1 MQIEFEGSIAMR
13 ERDLVCTAG
22 LSDII
27 FMSLFFLVVTLPVSH
42 AVYAEEEE
50 TAIVQ
55 DFEQDLALGKWPDN
69 NPGSVT
75 LSSDWK
81 ADGRQSLKIDAGLMA
96 TISDFKLSNW
106 QGCSVLR
113 FRVNNTTGKALTLG
127 IELQDQNTDFR
138 DRHQNSV
145 GVGPGE
151 QTVEL
156 DIASGLWRGQEDLPY
171 RGEIKTP
178 IDTSQIT
185 RLAFT
190 NQGTGTIYIDK
201 IEVVKEKPIRTSGG
215 FAFDFGKS
223 NSQTMRQF
231 TGVFED
237 TLYTPE
243 RGYGMVG
250 DNASCLT
257 KVMSYPTPM
266 LGKGLALPGK
276 GFRVDLPGGNYI
288 GWVAFE
294 RAGFWENE
302 YCGYTHAA
310 LKVNGVTVH
319 EHDYSRT
326 GRDFLFQDTEI
337 TDMAQLADRLIW
349 PAHAISAFKFE
360 AAKGANVFT
369 IELKDSNEF
378 PLRIAGLILAPDT
391 GEGKAFIKAHEELQ
405 KKVITQTFL
414 GQDRGRR
421 GEGRAAPAGNLVCE
435 PLPAGYLMYPHDW
448 PSQPKGAQ
456 PDNILAVNG
465 QTVTLLIGA
474 YARKEL
480 TLTVSGTPLKG
491 PGGPALVTPA
501 ISHGR
506 YMPNR
511 HYVGGAWLEVNHYHP
526 EPTFAVGPQLSRP
539 ILVEYDIPQDA
550 RPGDYSGTVEIFGG
564 GERCELPVSI
574 KVAAVELPPIPIAV
588 GLESNAL
595 PFPPENIGEDA
606 WWKLQESLLKEQS
619 RAGLNYVVG
628 GAGLLYKI
636 EEKDGK
642 CVFSG
647 ERELKYLSLAKKY
660 GMDKAVLCI
669 TAFIRPLKKL
679 PYNPKAFC
687 DGLKAF
693 EEENHLPPH
702 FLYGYDEPR
711 TDAELKSTLEFLRPF
726 SDAGAKAL
734 GFTEFTE
741 NNPAWEEVIKY
752 TYAPSLNVFDEA
764 FIKSLKAQG
773 KHPWTYNIGVDR
785 YNIGLGLW
793 REIQIGIEGR
803 EEWIGIFT
811 QGFAFNNLDGRE
823 PSSSCFLMHS
833 KFGVLKTPLW
843 LGGRE
848 GLLDV
853 RLRLALEK
861 AVPAD
866 DPVLKLWAVEGLRK
880 DREKWSDAELD
891 KVRVA
896 TLEKL
901 DATARNK

>member
-1 MQIEFEGSIAMR
+1 MR
-13 ERDLVCTAG
+13 ERGLVCMDA
-22 LSDII
+22 LSDVFIVA
-27 FMSLFFLVVTLPVSH
+27 FLALVTLLPVCHTAS
-42 AVYAEEEE
+42 AAEEE

-55 DFEQDLALGKWPDN
+55 DFEQDLELGKWPDN
-69 NPGSVT
+69 NTGLVA
-75 LSSDWK
+75 LSRDWK
-81 ADGRQSLKIDAGLMA
+81 ADGQQSLRIDAGLMA
-96 TISDFKLSNW
+96 TVSKFQLANW
-106 QGCSVLR
+106 QGYSVLR
-113 FRVNNTTGKALTLG
+113 FRVNNVTGKPLTLG

-138 DRHQNSV
+138 DRHQNST

-171 RGEIKTP
+171 RGETKTP

-201 IEVVKEKPIRTSGG
+201 IEVVKETPIRTPGG

-223 NSQTMRQF
+223 GSQIMRQF
-231 TGVFED
+231 AGVFED

-243 RGYGMVG
+243 LSYGLIG
-250 DNASCLT
+250 EKASCLT

-266 LGKGLALPGK
+266 LGKGLAVSSK
-276 GFRVDLPGGNYI
+276 GFQVDLTGGSYI
-288 GWVAFE
+288 GWIAFE
-294 RAGFWENE
+294 RGGFWENE

-326 GRDFLFQDTEI
+326 GRDFFFQDTEI
-337 TDMAQLADRLIW
+337 TDMSQLVDRLIW
-349 PAHAISAFKFE
+349 PAHAVSTFKFT

-369 IELKDSNEF
+369 IELKDPNEF
-378 PLRIAGLILAPDT
+378 PLRIVGLILAPDT
-391 GEGKAFIKAHEELQ
+391 AEGRAFIKAHEELQ
-405 KKVITQTFL
+405 KKVVAQTFL
-414 GQDRGRR
+414 GQDRSRR
-421 GEGRAAPAGNLVCE
+421 GEGRAAPARNLICE
-435 PLPAGYLMYPHDW
+435 PLPAGWLMYPRDW
-448 PSQPKGAQ
+448 PSNPNGAK
-456 PDNILAVNG
+456 PAKILAVNG
-465 QTVTLLIGA
+465 QTVTLLIGV
-474 YARKEL
+474 YAGKEL
-480 TLTVSGTPLKG
+480 ALTATATLLKG
-491 PGGPALVTPA
+491 RNGTAVASPA

-511 HYVGGAWLEVNHYHP
+511 HYIGGAWLEVNHYHP
-526 EPTFAVGPQLSRP
+526 EPAFAVGPQLSRP
-539 ILVEYDIPQDA
+539 VLVEYDIPRDA
-550 RPGDYSGTVEIFGG
+550 KPGEYTGTVEISGG
-564 GERCELPVSI
+564 VERCVLPVSV
-574 KVAAVELPPIPIAV
+574 KVTAVELPPIPIAV

-595 PFPPENIGEDA
+595 PFPPENIGEET

-636 EEKDGK
+636 EEKNGK

-679 PYNPKAFC
+679 PYNAKAFC
-687 DGLKAF
+687 EGLKAF
-693 EEENHLPPH
+693 VDENHLPPH

-711 TDAELKSTLEFLRPF
+711 TDAELKTVLEFLRPF

-741 NNPAWEEVIKY
+741 NNPTWEEVIKY

-773 KHPWTYNIGVDR
+773 KHPWTYNIGVDH
-785 YNIGLGLW
+785 YSIGLGLW

-866 DPVLKLWAVEGLRK
+866 DPVLKLWTVEGLRK
-880 DREKWSDAELD
+880 DRDKWSDAELD

-896 TLEKL
+896 TLERL
-901 DATARNK
+901 DATARNR